1 VATPTVSENP
11 EVQQNYLAG
20 LALGASVQQVV
31 AALWEAINPMASA
44 EALARF
50 TNGLLIAGEQF
61 GGVAASMGADYY
73 RNIRR
78 ETGITTTLR
87 LPEPVLPT
95 RAEVEA
101 DLDWAMRE
109 RADLAEDVGDTF
121 KAILAD
127 IQAETEKAV
136 LDVQRTFLVEAVAGD
151 ESALGFRRVPRP
163 EACYWCISLAIRST
177 SRRGL
182 ATDWDGAGRDPA
194 LSAPGADGEQHY
206 GVYKSRKSAGQM
218 PPGAKGLNRFHTNC
232 HCAVEPVFAP
242 ADSIPD
248 WLGDLETLYFDSTAE
263 SGKGEHLNDF
273 RKALRAH
280 RSGEEPP
287 PAIAPVALPTSSP
300 AAAQIVAILD
310 RLNDAMAA

>member
-1 VATPTVSENP
+1 MATPTVSENP

-50 TNGLLIAGEQF
+50 TNGLLIVGEQF
-61 GGVAASMGADYY
+61 GGVASSLGADYY

-78 ETGITTTLR
+78 ESGITTTLR

-95 RAEVEA
+95 RTEVHA

-109 RADLAEDVGDTF
+109 RADLADDVDATF
-121 KAILAD
+121 QAILAD

-136 LDVQRTFLVEAVAGD
+136 LDVQRTFIVEAVAGD
-151 ESALGFRRVPRP
+151 ENAIGFRRVPRP
-163 EACYWCISLAIRST
+163 DACYWCITLAIRST
-177 SRRGL
+177 TRRGL
-182 ATDWDGAGRDPA
+182 ATDWDGKGRDPG
-194 LSAPGADGEQHY
+194 LSAPGGDGERHY

-218 PPGAKGLNRFHTNC
+218 PPGTKGLNRFHTNC
-232 HCAVEPVFAP
+232 HCTVEPVFVP
-242 ADSIPD
+242 ADTIPD
-248 WLGDLETLYFDSTAE
+248 WLADLETLYYDSTE
-263 SGKGEHLNDF
+263 HSGKGEHLNDF

-280 RSGEEPP
+280 RNGEEPP
-287 PAIAPVALPTSSP
+287 PAQAPVTLPTSSP

-310 RLNDAMAA
+310 RLDAAMAA